1 MDTFCYE
8 RQSAGSMEVG
18 SYAHRPI
25 FHHPDD
31 IPSNEEAALSP
42 TELPFTADDFDQ
54 QLEEAIELMG
64 DILETAEIRYAING
78 LLSLTPDAMPVLGET
93 VEVRNLWSAA
103 AVWIK
108 EGPGIA
114 QLVAEWM
121 TLRLPAP
128 VRSAHQRH
136 QPLLPARAHGAPHPG
151 PLRRALQQDLRHRPP
166 ARAVGDPSAACGA
179 ARSTHAKRRSGRCS
193 STPAAGSGRSGT
205 SRNAALVREVPR
217 RRATAPHEW
226 DARWWSPITNA
237 EHLAMRDSVGM
248 VDLTAFN
255 EFDIDGPGRARPR
268 CSTSP
273 STRSTCRSGARSTRR
288 CSRPTA
294 GSARDLTILRL
305 GEEHFRVDHRRVRRR
320 ARPVLVPQVPA
331 RRRLGDVHR
340 HVGRRCAR
348 IGLWGPKARLLTS
361 WRR

>member
-1 MDTFCYE
+1 MADVGPIDVLEETGKEVAYPIVRDMDTFCYE

-42 TELPFTADDFDQ
+42 TEMPFTADDFDQ

-121 TLRLPAP
+121 TYGYPHVCDP
-128 VRSAHQRH
+128 HTSDIS
-136 QPLLPARAHGAPHPG
+136 PLLPLRAHRAPHPR

-166 ARAVGDPSAACGA
+166 PRAVGVRAGHAAQPVLRTRGGARRGVLRRPRLGAPAVVRVQRRARRAVSAG
-179 ARSTHAKRRSGRCS
+179 
-193 STPAAGSGRSGT
+193 
-205 SRNAALVREVPR
+205 E
-217 RRATAPHEW
+217 RATAPHEW

-248 VDLTAFN
+248 VDLTPFN
-255 EFDIDGPGRARPR
+255 EFDIDGPGRARR
-268 CSTSP
+268 TCSTS
-273 STRSTCRSGARSTRR
+273 RSTTSTCAVGRSVYTPLLDPRRRLPRRPHDPCASARST
-288 CSRPTA
+288 
-294 GSARDLTILRL
+294 SA
-305 GEEHFRVDHRRVRRR
+305 
-320 ARPVLVPQVPA
+320 
-331 RRRLGDVHR
+331 
-340 HVGRRCAR
+340 
-348 IGLWGPKARLLTS
+348 
-361 WRR
+361 